1 MDTKNKTDAVHASV
15 TVVVSDSGTPK
26 AVGRNA
32 KEAWGSFDLGYSWRA
47 NRRYYLSQGW
57 RTVRYFKH
65 NGADEGRAKRVPSG
79 RLLAIFKLSKT

>member
-1 MDTKNKTDAVHASV
+1 MDTKNKTDAVEALDVRASYASV
-15 TVVVSDSGTPK
+15 TVVVSDAGTPK

-47 NRRYYLSQGW
+47 NRRYYLGQGW

-65 NGADEGRAKRVPSG
+65 NARGVTDAPVMPKE
-79 RLLAIFKLSKT
+79 